1 MFLSTISARSQ
12 RRNDQPSFPMS
23 KVITEF
29 LDIDTRGNTDVVD
42 ITRYCRE
49 VIKKSGLRKGVMTV
63 FNPGSTG
70 GISTIEYEP
79 NLIED
84 LRDSLEVFAPT
95 DKPYAHS
102 KTWHDD
108 NGSSHI
114 RSTIMGPSL
123 SVPFDGAVPILG
135 TWQQI
140 VFCDFDTRPRTR
152 RLVVQLI
159 GE

>member
-1 MFLSTISARSQ
+1 M
-12 RRNDQPSFPMS
+12 
-23 KVITEF
+23 VITKSF
-29 LDIDTRGNTDVVD
+29 TVQTRGHTDVID
-42 ITRYCRE
+42 ITQECRE
-49 VIKKSGLRKGVMTV
+49 LIEKSGLNNGIITV

-70 GISTIEYEP
+70 GVSTIEYEP
-79 NLIED
+79 NLVRD
-84 LRDSLEVFAPT
+84 LKDSLEVIAPS
-95 DKPYAHS
+95 DKVYEHS

-114 RSTIMGPSL
+114 RSALMGPSL
-123 SVPFDGAVPILG
+123 SVPFIEGKLTLG

-140 VFCDFDTRPRTR
+140 IFCDFDTRPRKR

>member
-1 MFLSTISARSQ
+1 M
-12 RRNDQPSFPMS
+12 
-23 KVITEF
+23 VITKSF
-29 LDIDTRGNTDVVD
+29 TVQTRGHTDVID
-42 ITRYCRE
+42 ITPECQE
-49 VIKKSGLRKGVMTV
+49 LIEKSGLNSGIITV

-79 NLIED
+79 NLVKD
-84 LRDSLEVFAPT
+84 LKGSLEVIAPS
-95 DKPYAHS
+95 DKVYEHS

-114 RSTIMGPSL
+114 RSTFMGPSL
-123 SVPFDGAVPILG
+123 SVPFVEGELTLG

-140 VFCDFDTRPRTR
+140 IFCDFDTRPRKR